1 MSQGYEIELSRAPD
15 GQVIFTRDPN
25 VPLNHQCV
33 VGKKNEKDEA
43 DGTIFIHLEIL
54 HDGTRFPVWVCEPAD
69 VINDPHLVSRFAIER
84 KAEIIEAFKQW
95 QDTHRQA

>member
-25 VPLNHQCV
+25 VPLHHECI
-33 VGKKNEKDEA
+33 VGKNDEA

-54 HDGTRFPVWVCEPAD
+54 HDGSRFPVWVCEPPE
-69 VINDPHLVSRFAIER
+69 VINDPRLVSRFTIER

-95 QDTHRQA
+95 QETHRQA